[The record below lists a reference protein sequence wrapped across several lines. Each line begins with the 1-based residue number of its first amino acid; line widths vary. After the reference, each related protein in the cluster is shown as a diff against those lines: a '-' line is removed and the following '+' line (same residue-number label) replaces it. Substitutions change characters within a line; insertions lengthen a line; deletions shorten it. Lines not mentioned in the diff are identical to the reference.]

1 MQPYLYIVKVN
12 GTQTEYS
19 EQNQAM
25 AHYNEERSKGNH
37 AELIRYNIANGTSQR
52 YNPNPKQIC
61 NCVSCKPKR
70 IQYKP
75 RMIK

>member
-1 MQPYLYIVKVN
+1 MQPYIYIVKVL

-19 EQNQAM
+19 EQNQAITR
-25 AHYNEERSKGNH
+25 YNDELASGNYV
-37 AELIRYNIANGTSQR
+37 ELLRYNIATGKSQR
-52 YNPNPKQIC
+52 YNPNPKQAC
-61 NCVSCKPKR
+61 NCASCKPKR